1 MWGSSADGK
10 PVVLLVEDDE
20 DLLEMTTH
28 MLGQRG
34 CTVLTAANAVDAVL
48 ILRTREGPIDVLV
61 TDLRLPGVSGGE
73 LARSA
78 VALRPGLDVIYI
90 SGIPHEI
97 ALKLNLLRA
106 GGNFLAK
113 PFSAERL
120 AAQVSTTLSAR
131 DK

>member
-1 MWGSSADGK
+1 MWGSSAESK

-28 MLGQRG
+28 MLQQRG
-34 CTVLTAANAVDAVL
+34 CTVLTAENAVDAVM
-48 ILRTREGPIDVLV
+48 ILRTREGSIDVLV

-97 ALKLNLLRA
+97 ALKLNLLKA

-120 AAQVSTTLSAR
+120 AAQVSTALSAR
-131 DK
+131 KK

>member
-1 MWGSSADGK
+1 MWGSSAGGK

-28 MLGQRG
+28 MLQQRG
-34 CTVLTAANAVDAVL
+34 FTVLTAENAVDA
-48 ILRTREGPIDVLV
+48 ILTLRNHEGQIDVLV

-78 VALRPGLDVIYI
+78 VALRPGLEVIYI

-97 ALKLNLLRA
+97 ALKLNLLKA
-106 GGNFLAK
+106 GGNFIAK
-113 PFSAERL
+113 PFSGERL
-120 AAQVSTTLSAR
+120 AAQVSTSLSAR
-131 DK
+131 QK